1 MKMRQNQTKSS
12 GDIPLTE
19 FPRIGARRAEIFA
32 KNGADGTFG
41 LLRCFPRAY
50 ENRGNVIP
58 LASGVPGETAA
69 FELTVSSK
77 PDCSFSEKG
86 KRILR
91 FRAFDCSGSCTVV
104 FFNQDY
110 LKSVFSAGA
119 VFRFWGKLKNGRYGA
134 ELVSPQFEPVRY
146 GTELM
151 PLVPVYP
158 LCSGLTQKLVR
169 DAELYA
175 LTAAAPEG
183 APQLLPEKVRLGRGL
198 VSNAE
203 AYRMIH
209 RPNDFAEV
217 EKAKQYFIYE
227 ELFTFAVG
235 LTVAKTMRRSGAAPA
250 FCDVSFDE
258 FTSSLGFG
266 LTGAQKRAIADI
278 ASDMSSEIPMARL
291 VAGDVGCGKTLVAA
305 AAAYICMKNGRTC
318 ALMAPTGILAN
329 QHYAGLAPLFEKFG
343 FRTALLTGALTS
355 AKKRELRER
364 IAAGEFN
371 MVIGTHALITPD
383 VKLPSPGL
391 VITDEQ
397 HRFGAAQR
405 ARLGGSGGGER
416 PHVLVMSATPIPRTL
431 AMILYGDLDVSLIDE
446 MPPGRKKVDTFVVNE
461 SYLARLDSFILK
473 NVSEGGQVY
482 IVCPAVGQPDD
493 AEEDLSESM
502 KDASGYASA
511 LGERLP
517 GVRIGLVH
525 GRMKENEKDSVMN
538 MFASGE
544 LDVLV
549 STTVIEVGVN
559 VQNASLMI
567 VENAERFG
575 LSQLHQL
582 RGRVGRGDRKSYCVL
597 VSDSKGDA
605 AVKRLS
611 VMKNESDGYKIAEFD
626 LEQRGPGDFIKAPD
640 GQLRQHGM
648 LRTNMMHL
656 CGDMKTLEQAF
667 EDAEE
672 AVYKD
677 RVLGAEGYENLSEK
691 IEEMLGTGVIV

>member
-1 MKMRQNQTKSS
+1 M
-12 GDIPLTE
+12 
-19 FPRIGARRAEIFA
+19 
-32 KNGADGTFG
+32 
-41 LLRCFPRAY
+41 
-50 ENRGNVIP
+50 
-58 LASGVPGETAA
+58 
-69 FELTVSSK
+69 
-77 PDCSFSEKG
+77 
-86 KRILR
+86 
-91 FRAFDCSGSCTVV
+91 
-104 FFNQDY
+104 
-110 LKSVFSAGA
+110 
-119 VFRFWGKLKNGRYGA
+119 
-134 ELVSPQFEPVRY
+134 
-146 GTELM
+146 
-151 PLVPVYP
+151 
-158 LCSGLTQKLVR
+158 
-169 DAELYA
+169 
-175 LTAAAPEG
+175 
-183 APQLLPEKVRLGRGL
+183 
-198 VSNAE
+198 
-203 AYRMIH
+203 
-209 RPNDFAEV
+209 
-217 EKAKQYFIYE
+217 
-227 ELFTFAVG
+227 
-235 LTVAKTMRRSGAAPA
+235 
-250 FCDVSFDE
+250 
-258 FTSSLGFG
+258 
-266 LTGAQKRAIADI
+266 
-278 ASDMSSEIPMARL
+278 
-291 VAGDVGCGKTLVAA
+291 
-305 AAAYICMKNGRTC
+305 
-318 ALMAPTGILAN
+318 
-329 QHYAGLAPLFEKFG
+329 
-343 FRTALLTGALTS
+343 
-355 AKKRELRER
+355 
-364 IAAGEFN
+364 
-371 MVIGTHALITPD
+371 
-383 VKLPSPGL
+383 
-391 VITDEQ
+391 
-397 HRFGAAQR
+397 
-405 ARLGGSGGGER
+405 
-416 PHVLVMSATPIPRTL
+416 
-431 AMILYGDLDVSLIDE
+431 
-446 MPPGRKKVDTFVVNE
+446 
-461 SYLARLDSFILK
+461 
-473 NVSEGGQVY
+473 SEG
-482 IVCPAVGQPDD
+482 
-493 AEEDLSESM
+493 L